1 MTQSTGKDDGTF
13 PLTHRKTGSIKR
25 LIMVTSDLEHT
36 QIDSVA
42 KEPDEGLMCYAPVFP
57 INKSLSQTTHICNL

>member
-36 QIDSVA
+36 QIDSIA
-42 KEPDEGLMCYAPVFP
+42 KEPDEGLRGHAPVFP
-57 INKSLSQTTHICNL
+57 INKSLIQLTQICNI